1 MTFYVAPGYV
11 RLPGGDWLDKMSAAR
26 QEMDAIPEDQ
36 RTGAI
41 DVEGDRCSELH
52 GLLENLE
59 GVALCDMDGGV
70 VEDLRLAF
78 MHFDEQTRRAVLA
91 VIIDEKL
98 HDDDTHSTPF
108 DRLFTG
114 QYDPEVLQLTEQDTP
129 YVIVQFDEHGQ
140 AIVPA
145 TVIQPHEEDTPEY
158 VCGEATLPASLIA
171 QLLQLAS

>member
-11 RLPGGDWLDKMSAAR
+11 RLPGGDWLSKMSAAR
-26 QEMDAIPEDQ
+26 RELDTIPEDE
-36 RTGAI
+36 RTGEI
-41 DVEGDRCSELH
+41 DVEGNRCSELH

-98 HDDDTHSTPF
+98 HDGTHSAPF
-108 DRLFTG
+108 DRLFEG

-129 YVIVQFDEHGQ
+129 YVIVQFDKHGQ
-140 AIVPA
+140 ATVPA
-145 TVIQPHEEDTPEY
+145 SVIQPHQEDTPEY
-158 VCGEATLPASLIA
+158 VCGETTLPASFIA
-171 QLLQLAS
+171 KLLQLAA